1 MRRLFLI
8 AAFIAMA
15 ASACV
20 GDEKIVMPT
29 TLVWELGDETF
40 VMRAMKCDKILHL
53 KATGSNGTVFRFVR
67 LPKENW
73 KHIQMEEPLRL
84 EYMCNMLQFFNSI
97 ITERYCRYNDGV
109 IGFSPYPVNPHG
121 RRIFASEEEYR
132 YALSRGE
139 TRQDGCFG
147 RRCPS
152 AYVPPSGE
160 VRCKDYDKLVRLLN
174 LSAAKD

>member
-97 ITERYCRYNDGV
+97 ITERYCRYNEGV
-109 IGFSPYPVNPHG
+109 YSQARKSIDMHYHAV
-121 RRIFASEEEYR
+121 
-132 YALSRGE
+132 
-139 TRQDGCFG
+139 
-147 RRCPS
+147 
-152 AYVPPSGE
+152 
-160 VRCKDYDKLVRLLN
+160 KLVKTGALVVAVQVPTSRQ
-174 LSAAKD
+174 AARYVARITTSW